1 MQRGSLNWY
10 RMRAV
15 SGCMFGVLAVAIAVQ
30 VALRPGGWNIKLPGA
45 AFVAVAL
52 ALAFIRIREY
62 LGARSRL

>member
-1 MQRGSLNWY
+1 MQRGSVTWY

-15 SGCMFGVLAVAIAVQ
+15 SGSMFGVLAIVIAVE
-30 VALRPGGWNIKLPGA
+30 VAQRPGGWNLKLPGV

-62 LGARSRL
+62 LHARSRA